1 MLWEM
6 MGCCGN
12 GWDVVGTDG
21 IAHRYCWVR
30 LLAGWAGWA
39 GRAGRVRMYPPHPPP
54 SVAMAQQV
62 YEQYERKNIPV
73 VLTDQTDSWGAM
85 ASWTP
90 EALARVAA
98 NIPFEVFDDHAGP
111 VEMRLGAFLR
121 YCSEAEG
128 VDESPLYLFD
138 ADFCT
143 KQQQQQQQQQ
153 QRASTSA
160 TATTAATKPATSRGR
175 ADGGRISAAEP
186 TAVGAGGS
194 FGLDYG
200 IPSAFPDDF
209 FEVLEEKRPDYKWLL
224 VGAARTGAAFHVD
237 PNATSAWNA
246 VISGSKK
253 WIMFPPSIRPPGVH
267 AGGDVDASSV
277 VDWFVR

>member
-1 MLWEM
+1 
-6 MGCCGN
+6 
-12 GWDVVGTDG
+12 
-21 IAHRYCWVR
+21 
-30 LLAGWAGWA
+30 
-39 GRAGRVRMYPPHPPP
+39 MYPSHPPP
-54 SVAMAQQV
+54 SAAIAQQV

-85 ASWTP
+85 TSWTP

-98 NIPFEVFDDHAGP
+98 SIPFEVFDDHVGP

-121 YCSEAEG
+121 YCREAEG

-143 KQQQQQQQQQ
+143 KQQQQQP
-153 QRASTSA
+153 ASSSA
-160 TATTAATKPATSRGR
+160 TATTAATKPATSKGNT
-175 ADGGRISAAEP
+175 DGSCTSAVEP
-186 TAVGAGGS
+186 TAVAAEGS
-194 FGLDYG
+194 FALDYG

-246 VISGSKK
+246 VISGRKK